1 MSLYAD
7 AKSIAMRD
15 PAAKGIWQVMLLYPG
30 FHVLISH
37 KFAHFCYRHH
47 LFFLARL
54 ISQIG
59 RFFTLIEIHPGAK
72 IGKGLFIDHGAGV
85 VIGET
90 AEIGDYCTIYH
101 NVTLGGT
108 GKEKGK
114 RHPTIG
120 NNVLIGSG
128 AKILGPFKIGD
139 NAMIG
144 ANAVVLN
151 EVPAGAT
158 VVGVP
163 GKVTRMM
170 GESVRHSF
178 ELDHGNTPD
187 PIEQEICMLLHRVAA
202 LEKKFGVLV
211 SESDGMKQIC
221 NDTLEDS
228 ETVIMQNDSSAGGY
242 DPHENI

>member
-15 PAAKGIWQVMLLYPG
+15 PAAKGVWQVVLLYPG

-37 KFAHFCYRHH
+37 RIAHCCYRHH
-47 LFFLARL
+47 LFFLARA

-72 IGKGLFIDHGAGV
+72 IGKGLFIDHGSGV

-101 NVTLGGT
+101 GVTLGGT

-114 RHPTIG
+114 RHPTVG
-120 NNVLIGSG
+120 NNVLIGTG

-163 GKVTRMM
+163 GKVTRVL
-170 GESVRHSF
+170 GEAVRHSF
-178 ELDHGNTPD
+178 ELDHGNAPD
-187 PIEQEICMLLHRVAA
+187 PIEQEICMLLHRVNA
-202 LEKKFGVLV
+202 LEKKFGLQTA
-211 SESDGMKQIC
+211 EPGELKKIC
-221 NDTLEDS
+221 NEQPEAVINETQQANTTGGQGTNED
-228 ETVIMQNDSSAGGY
+228 I
-242 DPHENI
+242 